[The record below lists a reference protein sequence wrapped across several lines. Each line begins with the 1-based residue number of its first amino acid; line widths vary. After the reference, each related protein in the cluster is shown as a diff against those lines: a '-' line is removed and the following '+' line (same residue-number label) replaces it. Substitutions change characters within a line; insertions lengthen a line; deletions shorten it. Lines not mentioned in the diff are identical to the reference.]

1 MTNCK
6 NCTLEINNIDSFC
19 KNCGAKIIKERI
31 TIKGLFSNLLI
42 ALGWDSNFFITLRYL
57 LYKPHIVLAEYI
69 DGTRKKFTNPFSFFA
84 IITAISL
91 FTFSQYSDK
100 FIQMST
106 DISLQQTEITES
118 ALSSNRNEHSGLE
131 IFGFKDPAEFHKL
144 QLKYYNFFAFFFL
157 PIYTLI
163 AFFVFGKPY
172 NFGEHLLINTY
183 LQSITTFLSIL
194 LFLFS
199 ILFGINMFGTG
210 ILIIP
215 FIYYCFAYKKLYKLT
230 LGKLLLKILKFIG
243 IFILLMLIPIL
254 IGFFSTVIKN

>member
-1 MTNCK
+1 MKNCK
-6 NCTLEINNIDSFC
+6 NCTLEINDIDSFC

-31 TIKGLFSNLLI
+31 TIKGLCSNLLI

-69 DGTRKKFTNPFSFFA
+69 DGTRKKFTNPFSFFT

-100 FIQMST
+100 FIQMSN
-106 DISLQQTEITES
+106 DLSLQQTEITES
-118 ALSSNRNEHSGLE
+118 ALSSNKNEHSGFE
-131 IFGFKDPAEFHKL
+131 IFGFSHNEIHKF

-163 AFFVFGKPY
+163 TFFVFRKPY

-199 ILFGINMFGTG
+199 ILFGINMFGIG

-215 FIYYCFAYKKLYKLT
+215 FIYYCFTYKKLYKLT
-230 LGKLLLKILKFIG
+230 LGKLLLKTLNFIG
-243 IFILLMLIPIL
+243 IFILLLLIPIL
-254 IGFFSTVIKN
+254 IVFFSAVIKN